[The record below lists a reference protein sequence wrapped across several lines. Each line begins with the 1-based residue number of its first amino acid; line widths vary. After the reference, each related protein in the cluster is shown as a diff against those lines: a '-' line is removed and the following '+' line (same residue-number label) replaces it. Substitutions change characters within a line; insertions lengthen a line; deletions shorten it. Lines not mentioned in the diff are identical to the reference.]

1 MKNFTPAS
9 DAVRFAIID
18 DLLSAK
24 PKAKLGECPHGPP
37 VVEKVYRW
45 CGRYNKYRDQ
55 YTDLKEMTARD
66 GVAEAVRMD
75 AGYWGYTLDQLF
87 SLGFVTAREAVN
99 WHSDEHRR
107 RTGKGSSW
115 KAIQR
120 RENRLEERVWNKLR
134 NAVQGGTMP
143 GIYEVNVRWDTY
155 GYVPATCRA
164 EAEQLA
170 HTLLVVPLGLDSERV
185 RISWDAYATVAKLTE
200 LQAGIADVGR
210 FDRQIADIQKRRDK
224 EIAALEERKE
234 KVSLAL
240 AMTMG
245 LLDLDEEDAA

>member
-1 MKNFTPAS
+1 M
-9 DAVRFAIID
+9 
-18 DLLSAK
+18 
-24 PKAKLGECPHGPP
+24 
-37 VVEKVYRW
+37 VEKVNRW

-55 YTDLKEMTARD
+55 YTDLKEMAPGAGGQT
-66 GVAEAVRMD
+66 VRKD

-87 SLGFVTAREAVN
+87 ALGFVTAREAVN

-115 KAIQR
+115 KACQR

-155 GYVPATCRA
+155 GYIPATCKA

-170 HTLLVVPLGLDSERV
+170 HTLLVTPLGLDAERV
-185 RISWDAYATVAKLTE
+185 RINWETYADAAKLSE
-200 LQAGIADVGR
+200 LQASVSDVGR
-210 FDRQIADIQKRRDK
+210 FDRQIEDIRSRRDK
-224 EIAALEERKE
+224 EIAALEERKD

>member
-24 PKAKLGECPHGPP
+24 PKAKLGQCPHGPP

-45 CGRYNKYRDQ
+45 CSRYDKYRDQ
-55 YTDLKEMTARD
+55 YTDLKETSASGHR
-66 GVAEAVRMD
+66 EPVRPD

-87 SLGFVTAREAVN
+87 SLGFVTARDAVS
-99 WHSDEHRR
+99 WHADELRR
-107 RTGKGSSW
+107 RKGKGSSW
-115 KAIQR
+115 KATTR
-120 RENRLEERVWNKLR
+120 RENRLEERVWNKVR
-134 NAVQGGTMP
+134 RAVQTGTMP
-143 GIYEVNVRWDTY
+143 GIYEVSLRWDTY
-155 GYVPATCRA
+155 GYIPATCKA

-170 HTLLVVPLGLDSERV
+170 HTLLVTPLGLDASRV
-185 RISWDAYATVAKLTE
+185 RISWEAYADAAKLNE
-200 LQAGIADVGR
+200 LQASVSDVGR
-210 FDRQIADIQKRRDK
+210 FDRQIEDIKARRDK

-245 LLDLDEEDAA
+245 LLELDEEGAA